1 MHAINHVEIEK
12 RFRAISPFLD
22 EKRRRVWA
30 ATEAE
35 YIGYGGVSVV
45 SRATGLTRKTIRE
58 GIEELAN
65 PEYESGRQR
74 RVGAGRKKVTE
85 NDPEIKKALE
95 VLIEP
100 YVRGDPMSPL
110 RWTCKST
117 KRLSMELTKQGHKV
131 SPRTVARLL
140 KEMDYR
146 LQSNRK
152 CFEGTQHTDRN
163 GQFEYINRTVQEF
176 QDRSS
181 PVISV
186 DTKKKE
192 LVGSY
197 KNGGKEWHRK
207 GQSPQVN
214 AYDFPDKDLG
224 KAIPYGVYDTTLNEG
239 WVSVGTDH
247 DTAEFAVQTIWNW
260 WAKMGESHYPNTQEL
275 LILAD
280 GGGSNGVRNRLWK
293 CQLQK
298 MSSEENLKI
307 MVCHFPPGTSKWNKI
322 EHRMF
327 SCISQNWRGRPLT
340 SHEVIVQ
347 LIAATSTD
355 AGLKIKAEI
364 DSNPYQTGMKISDKQ
379 MASLNIKRADFHG
392 EWNYMFLPQLG

>member
-1 MHAINHVEIEK
+1 MHAINHMEIEK
-12 RFRAISPFLD
+12 RFRTISPFLD

-30 ATEAE
+30 ATEAGH
-35 YIGYGGVSVV
+35 IGYGGVSVV
-45 SRATGLTRKTIRE
+45 SRATGLTRKTIRK

-85 NDPEIKKALE
+85 NDTEIKEALE

-152 CFEGTQHTDRN
+152 RFEGTQHADRN
-163 GQFEYINRTVQEF
+163 EQFEYINRTVQEF
-176 QDRSS
+176 QDRVS

-224 KAIPYGVYDTTLNEG
+224 KAIAYGVYDTTLNEG

-260 WAKMGESHYPNTQEL
+260 WAKMGESHYRNAQEL

-355 AGLKIKAEI
+355 MGLKIKAEI

-392 EWNYMFLPQLG
+392 EWNYMFLP

>member
-1 MHAINHVEIEK
+1 M
-12 RFRAISPFLD
+12 
-22 EKRRRVWA
+22 A
-30 ATEAE
+30 ATEARH
-35 YIGYGGVSVV
+35 IGYGGVSVV
-45 SRATGLTRKTIRE
+45 SRATGLSRKTIRD
-58 GIEELAN
+58 GVHELAN
-65 PEYESGRQR
+65 PLSGLGRQR
-74 RVGAGRKKVTE
+74 RVGSGRKKVTE
-85 NDPEIKKALE
+85 NNPKIKEALE
-95 VLIEP
+95 ILIEP

-117 KRLSMELTKQGHKV
+117 KRLSMELSKQGHKV
-131 SPRTVARLL
+131 SPRTVAGLL

-152 CFEGTQHTDRN
+152 RFEGAQHPDRN

-176 QDRSS
+176 QDRGS

-207 GQSPQVN
+207 GQSPEVN
-214 AYDFPDKDLG
+214 VYDFPDKELG

-247 DTAEFAVQTIWNW
+247 DTAEFAVETIWSW
-260 WAKMGESHYPNTQEL
+260 WGKMGEFRYPNAKEL

-298 MSSEENLKI
+298 LSSEENLKI

-340 SHEVIVQ
+340 SHQVIVQ
-347 LIAATSTD
+347 LIAATSTEK
-355 AGLKIKAEI
+355 GLKIEAEI
-364 DSNPYQTGMKISDKQ
+364 DSKLYQTGIKISDEK
-379 MASLNIKRADFHG
+379 MTLLNIKRADFHG
-392 EWNYMFLPQLG
+392 EWNYLFMP

>member
-1 MHAINHVEIEK
+1 M
-12 RFRAISPFLD
+12 
-22 EKRRRVWA
+22 
-30 ATEAE
+30 
-35 YIGYGGVSVV
+35 
-45 SRATGLTRKTIRE
+45 
-58 GIEELAN
+58 
-65 PEYESGRQR
+65 
-74 RVGAGRKKVTE
+74 
-85 NDPEIKKALE
+85 
-95 VLIEP
+95 
-100 YVRGDPMSPL
+100 
-110 RWTCKST
+110 
-117 KRLSMELTKQGHKV
+117 
-131 SPRTVARLL
+131 
-140 KEMDYR
+140 
-146 LQSNRK
+146 
-152 CFEGTQHTDRN
+152 
-163 GQFEYINRTVQEF
+163 
-176 QDRSS
+176 
-181 PVISV
+181 
-186 DTKKKE
+186 
-192 LVGSY
+192 
-197 KNGGKEWHRK
+197 
-207 GQSPQVN
+207 
-214 AYDFPDKDLG
+214 G

-260 WAKMGESHYPNTQEL
+260 WAKMGESHYRNAQEL

-355 AGLKIKAEI
+355 MGLKIKAEI

-392 EWNYMFLPQLG
+392 EWNYMFLP